1 MRFIKMVNFQ
11 LKLYVKNSYFVNL
24 VIISTT
30 TMLLYQYLA
39 HYVHHNYSGQ
49 EWLIAGVMGTWA
61 SCTTSAGALG
71 FQRWQGTLP
80 YLLNTVIPREKVLL
94 ATLSPA
100 AIYGLMAFPLA
111 ILESLILGMPI
122 NNLGMQLL
130 LGIFLFWC
138 AATVLSY
145 FISLLFLL
153 SRNSMVYEELVLL
166 PILLLSGLLNVPSY
180 ITNYVK
186 PIQMLSPLT
195 LPIKLIYHQNIQ
207 NSFIIAFL
215 IVVIFF
221 IGISKLLT
229 NFVVKKAFKDGGVD
243 VF

>member
-1 MRFIKMVNFQ
+1 
-11 LKLYVKNSYFVNL
+11 
-24 VIISTT
+24 
-30 TMLLYQYLA
+30 
-39 HYVHHNYSGQ
+39 
-49 EWLIAGVMGTWA
+49 
-61 SCTTSAGALG
+61 
-71 FQRWQGTLP
+71 
-80 YLLNTVIPREKVLL
+80 
-94 ATLSPA
+94 
-100 AIYGLMAFPLA
+100 MAFPLA

-195 LPIKLIYHQNIQ
+195 LPIKLIYHQNIK

-221 IGISKLLT
+221 IGVSKLLT
-229 NFVVKKAFKDGGVD
+229 NFVVKKAFKDGGLD